1 MRRQLVVRPGPL
13 GTRGCQAATT
23 RAGGLCS
30 TPPPSWSPCAPRDR
44 TGPPAANSF
53 TRNAR
58 HTAWRRRSAVSS
70 STPPRRIDQDPA
82 RQRLPHRRS
91 ARALRP
97 ARCSGSSLL
106 HAGQRRVGA
115 PVGRRGNMGHPL
127 RRLTPGNIL
136 LRVPDHRILAAPL
149 ALASTR
155 WRVQVSHFGAV
166 QVRPG
171 VSAFWWRSCLAVPGT
186 RLAAGLG
193 A

>member
-30 TPPPSWSPCAPRDR
+30 TPPPCWSPCAPRDR
-44 TGPPAANSF
+44 TGPAAANSF

-58 HTAWRRRSAVSS
+58 HTARRRRSAVSS
-70 STPPRRIDQDPA
+70 STPPRRMDQDPA

-115 PVGRRGNMGHPL
+115 SGPPRKYGSP
-127 RRLTPGNIL
+127 TSPADAGNIL

-149 ALASTR
+149 ASASTR